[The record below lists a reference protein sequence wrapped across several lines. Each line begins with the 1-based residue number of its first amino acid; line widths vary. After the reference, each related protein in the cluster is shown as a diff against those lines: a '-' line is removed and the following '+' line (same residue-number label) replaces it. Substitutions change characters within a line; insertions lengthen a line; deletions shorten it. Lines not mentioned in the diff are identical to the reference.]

1 MGQHHHFRVLAIQR
15 MRCFGVMAGAFAL
28 EVQMDK
34 IAETIGMDPWELR
47 LINAYREGDMKS
59 HLKECMVETILAAA
73 KLAGKQLSEDFWNM
87 SSLDRNAG

>member
-1 MGQHHHFRVLAIQR
+1 
-15 MRCFGVMAGAFAL
+15 MAGAFAL

-34 IAETIGMDPWELR
+34 IAETIGMDAWELR

-59 HLKECMVETILAAA
+59 RLKEVEDAGMVETILAAA

-87 SSLDRNAG
+87 SSLDRNAD